1 MHYAS
6 KTASASRGVPAIR
19 LTLRNPSR
27 FSVPAQFLVLMQN
40 PAGGGSQP
48 FNRFLAEL
56 TARADLFAAKAAHG
70 LVGDGGVYRSE
81 STFKLDKPQGWATRS
96 YGSG

>member
-1 MHYAS
+1 MLLERA
-6 KTASASRGVPAIR
+6 T
-19 LTLRNPSR
+19 R
-27 FSVPAQFLVLMQN
+27 F
-40 PAGGGSQP
+40 AGGGSHQ

-56 TARADLFAAKAAHG
+56 ATRADLFAAKAAHG

-96 YGSG
+96 YALVESSLE